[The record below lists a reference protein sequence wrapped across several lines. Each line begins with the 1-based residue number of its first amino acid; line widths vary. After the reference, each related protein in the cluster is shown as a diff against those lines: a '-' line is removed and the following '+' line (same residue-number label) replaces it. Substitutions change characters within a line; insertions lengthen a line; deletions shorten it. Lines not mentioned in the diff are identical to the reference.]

1 MEMPAEIP
9 LAQDRSRGVT
19 VVAAAVVG
27 ASVLPQSPS
36 QDCARVAWAVLLAG
50 LGLLSIYTTAVTLAG
65 YWINDPLKSIGAL
78 VPLVSLVL
86 ILRAWHSLGWQM
98 QGSWWGL
105 PVLVATSVAVHLH
118 DHMVV
123 ELVLGPVWSTTLPPV
138 SMVAFCYAL
147 GMVLY
152 FGGVPLLRRAAF
164 PVLLMWL
171 VNLVPA
177 FFTVHV
183 DLPLQH
189 VSSLIARGFAHAMG
203 QHLSPDQLRLMFTP
217 EFGMFIAPGCNGI
230 RGAVAMGFL
239 ALVAGYLYRF
249 RLRAWVL
256 VVAAA
261 VLLGYVFNLVRL
273 CCLVLYYIVALHVP
287 WLQPRAAMGDY
298 LLGAAL
304 FFVATVLLFTA
315 IQRLSSSGGLRVPPL
330 QVEAATSSAIPPS
343 ATRRWS
349 SQQFA
354 LRCLVLVAVLGACSA
369 SYARAIVPLWQ
380 APRAAVDPGLPGRF
394 PLQVGPYHRVRM
406 WNEYMLTGEL
416 AYYWADYALDPAARR
431 EHAQGRVAT
440 AADEAGVPNLQ
451 GNDAAVVSIGI
462 SPLLGAHDTLM
473 CHTARG
479 EEWLWHGGLSF
490 ATADAAA
497 GAPTSFSGSLYNDG
511 NVQYLEATTLCS
523 AGHCG
528 QYESESHRFGLI
540 VSRAELPQVYGGGPP
555 VEPLLLRT
563 STSDTAMA
571 PELARAELTANL
583 RNFLAGMNLAQFLE
597 HYRPAV
603 R

>member
-1 MEMPAEIP
+1 MLELPTERTVASDAHPLLAVPALLRWNGTSTSITGGH
-9 LAQDRSRGVT
+9 SR
-19 VVAAAVVG
+19 
-27 ASVLPQSPS
+27 VL
-36 QDCARVAWAVLLAG
+36 WAVLLAVC
-50 LGLLSIYTTAVTLAG
+50 GLLSIYTSAATLVT
-65 YWINDPLKSIGAL
+65 YWVKDPLKSIGAL

-86 ILRAWHSLGWQM
+86 ILRVWRSLGWQM
-98 QGSWWGL
+98 QGTWWGL
-105 PVLVATSVAVHLH
+105 LLLVATSAAVHLH
-118 DHMVV
+118 DHAVF
-123 ELVLGPVWSTTLPPV
+123 ELVWGPVWSTALPPV

-164 PVLLMWL
+164 PVMLMWL

-189 VSSLIARGFAHAMG
+189 ASSLIARGFAHALG

-249 RLRAWVL
+249 RLRAWAL
-256 VVAAA
+256 VVVAA

-287 WLQPRAAMGDY
+287 WLQPRAEMGDY

-304 FFVATVLLFTA
+304 FFIATVLLFTA
-315 IQRLSSSGGLRVPPL
+315 IQRLSITGSLQLPPLEPVPP
-330 QVEAATSSAIPPS
+330 PS
-343 ATRRWS
+343 KPQMSTR
-349 SQQFA
+349 QFA
-354 LRCLVLVAVLGACSA
+354 LRCTVLAVVLGACGA
-369 SYARAIVPLWQ
+369 SYARGIVRLWR
-380 APRAAVDPGLPGRF
+380 APQEAVDPNLPGRF
-394 PLQVGPYHRVRM
+394 PAQIGPYHRVRM

-416 AYYWADYALDPAARR
+416 VYYWADYALDADARR
-431 EHAQGRVAT
+431 GHDAGRVPS
-440 AADEAGVPNLQ
+440 AADQAGVPNLQ
-451 GNDAAVVSIGI
+451 GNDEAPVSVGI
-462 SPLLGAHDTLM
+462 SPVLGAHDTLM

-479 EEWLWHGGLSF
+479 EEWLWHGGLAF
-490 ATADAAA
+490 ATADSAA
-497 GAPTSFSGSLYNDG
+497 GSPTSFSGSLYNDG

-523 AGHCG
+523 GGRCG
-528 QYESESHRFGLI
+528 QYEGEARHIGLI
-540 VSRAELPQVYGGGPP
+540 VSRSVLHDAFGDGPQ

-571 PELARAELTANL
+571 PDLARAELTANL
-583 RNFLAGMNLAQFLE
+583 RNFLAEMNLVQFLR
-597 HYRPAV
+597 HYRPEV
-603 R
+603 Q